1 MENEYRTEIPV
12 SIMNKIDDSL
22 KLIELAKEINGFEYF
37 TNMLIDSYS
46 IMVMGEY
53 HSEDYSR
60 CKDGI
65 LREANKLFMQ
75 HLKTILDK

>member
-12 SIMNKIDDSL
+12 SVLNKIDDSL
-22 KLIELAKEINGFEYF
+22 KLIELEQEIKNFEYF

-46 IMVMGEY
+46 FMIMGEY
-53 HSEDYSR
+53 PGEDYSR

-65 LREANKLFMQ
+65 LREANKLFMKN
-75 HLKTILDK
+75 LKTILDK